1 MGDLEMTNTTTKSSV
16 QAVYWQAITPVHSGT
31 GQTSASVI
39 DLPIARE
46 KATHYPVLPASSIKG
61 VLRNGEGLKKEERD
75 SITEGDKVFGYVNKK
90 TGKLDEQGNEV
101 RESRASDL
109 TFTDARLLCL
119 PVRSYAGTFAYV
131 TCPHILKRLDRDREA
146 LGLAKLFG
154 MALTVKDTAASVC
167 PDSALVHS
175 SKVLFEDIDLE
186 AANSAEAQKIAQ
198 AIASAAGLSD
208 DFAARFAIVSDDIFA
223 YFSETAT
230 EVSAHVS
237 LKSDT
242 KTVDKEKGGLWYEEA
257 IPAEALFASFVISAA
272 GQFEALSRPFI
283 QLGGKGSVGKGLLK
297 ITVEGGV

>member
-1 MGDLEMTNTTTKSSV
+1 MTNTSAKSTV
-16 QAVYWQAITPVHSGT
+16 KAVYWQAITPVHSGT

-61 VLRNGEGLKKEERD
+61 VLRDGEGLRKEERSTISKAD
-75 SITEGDKVFGYVNKK
+75 EVYGYADKKIK
-90 TGKLDEQGNEV
+90 NEKGEE
-101 RESRASDL
+101 ESRSAAGQL

-131 TCPHILKRLDRDREA
+131 TCPHILTRLDRDREA

-154 MALTVKDTAASVC
+154 MTITVKDAAASVC
-167 PDSALVHS
+167 PDSALVHG

-186 AANSAEAQKIAQ
+186 AANSAETQKIAQ
-198 AIASAAGLSD
+198 AIASAAGLNA

-230 EVSAHVS
+230 EVSAHVRLDPDS
-237 LKSDT
+237 
-242 KTVDKEKGGLWYEEA
+242 KTVESGGLWYEEA
-257 IPAEALFASFVISAA
+257 VPAEALFASFVISGSGDAA
-272 GQFEALSRPFI
+272 VLDNRPYV

-297 ITVEGGV
+297 ITLEGGA